1 MEKKNR
7 YKIRNIATV
16 EMKKVGIIGAGNIGM
31 AIAKGLVS
39 QKVIEPSQLF
49 LSRRRNDLLADQKKE
64 GFTVRDNHSLVKE
77 CELIILAVL
86 PGQAKEVVLD
96 LKPLLQNQK
105 KLLVSIVSAVS
116 IRELKDWSGGQTEVV
131 RIMPNTASEYGA
143 SMTCIAGEEEQA
155 VNQVKSLFDPLGQT
169 MVIKEQLMPAATI
182 LAACGIAFFLRFIR
196 AVSQGGIQIGFHA
209 EEAGKIAAQTAMGA
223 ALLLMQTE
231 NHPETEIDRVTT
243 PMGCTISGLNE
254 MEHFGLSSAMIK
266 GIVKSYS
273 EISDLK

>member
-1 MEKKNR
+1 
-7 YKIRNIATV
+7 
-16 EMKKVGIIGAGNIGM
+16 MKKIGIIGAGNIGM
-31 AIAKGLVS
+31 AIAKGLV
-39 QKVIEPSQLF
+39 QKKQVKPSDLY
-49 LSRRRNDLLADQKKE
+49 LSRKRNGLLAEQEKE
-64 GFTVRDNHSLVKE
+64 GFLITDNQSLVDA
-77 CELIILAVL
+77 CGIIILAVL
-86 PGQAKEVVLD
+86 PGQAREVLLSLQSRLKE
-96 LKPLLQNQK
+96 
-105 KLLVSIVSAVS
+105 KLLISVVSAVT
-116 IRELKDWSGGQTEVV
+116 IKELKEWSGNNIAVV
-131 RIMPNTASEYGA
+131 RVMPNTAVEFGA
-143 SMTCIAGEEEQA
+143 SMTCIAGEQEQA
-155 VNQVKSLFDPLGQT
+155 VTRVREMFEPLGQT

-223 ALLLMQTE
+223 AELLMQRE

-254 MEHFGLSSAMIK
+254 MEHFGLSSSMIK

>member
-1 MEKKNR
+1 MQR
-7 YKIRNIATV
+7 I
-16 EMKKVGIIGAGNIGM
+16 GIIGAGNIGM
-31 AIAKGLVS
+31 AIAKGMIRHKLTA
-39 QKVIEPSQLF
+39 PSDLF
-49 LSRRRNDLLADQKKE
+49 LSRRRNDLLGEHKQN
-64 GFTVRDNHSLVKE
+64 GFEITDNRKLVSR
-77 CELIILAVL
+77 CDVVILAVL
-86 PGQAKEVVLD
+86 PAQAREVILELKE
-96 LKPLLQNQK
+96 LLAGED
-105 KLLVSIVSAVS
+105 KLLISVVSAVS
-116 IRELKDWSGGQTEVV
+116 IRELKDWSGKQAGVV
-131 RIMPNTASEYGA
+131 RIMPNTAVEYGA

-169 MVIKEQLMPAATI
+169 MIIKEQLMPAATI

-209 EEAGKIAAQTAMGA
+209 GEAGRIAAQTALGA
-223 ALLLMQTE
+223 AELLMRTE

>member
-1 MEKKNR
+1 
-7 YKIRNIATV
+7 
-16 EMKKVGIIGAGNIGM
+16 MKKIGIIGAGNIGC

-39 QKVIEPSQLF
+39 HGGISPSDIY
-49 LSRRRNDLLADQKKE
+49 LSRKRSGLLADKEKE
-64 GFTVRDNHSLVKE
+64 GYVIADNLTLVKE
-77 CELIILAVL
+77 SDFILLAVL
-86 PGQAKEVVLD
+86 PGQAKEVMDEVKDELAAEGKI
-96 LKPLLQNQK
+96 LIS
-105 KLLVSIVSAVS
+105 VVSAVS
-116 IRELKDWSGGQTEVV
+116 LAELQEWVGNGVDVV
-131 RIMPNTASEYGA
+131 RLMPNTAIEYGA
-143 SMTCIAGEEEQA
+143 SMTCIAGEGEASVEK
-155 VNQVKSLFDPLGQT
+155 VRILFEPLGQT

-209 EEAGKIAAQTAMGA
+209 DEAGEIAAQTARGA
-223 ALLLMQTE
+223 AELLLQTN

-273 EISDLK
+273 GISDLK

>member
-1 MEKKNR
+1 
-7 YKIRNIATV
+7 
-16 EMKKVGIIGAGNIGM
+16 MKKIGIIGAGNIGM
-31 AIAKGLVS
+31 AIAKGLTK
-39 QKVIEPSQLF
+39 QKVIEPSQLY
-49 LSRRRNDLLADQKKE
+49 LSRKRNGLLAQQEKE
-64 GFTVRDNHSLVKE
+64 GFSVTDNQSLVSK
-77 CELIILAVL
+77 CDVIILAVL
-86 PGQAKEVVLD
+86 PGQAKDVILD
-96 LKPLLQNQK
+96 LNPLLK
-105 KLLVSIVSAVS
+105 GGDKLIVSVVSAVS
-116 IRELKDWSGGQTEVV
+116 IKELMEWSGGTTEVV
-131 RIMPNTASEYGA
+131 RIMPNTAVEYGA
-143 SMTCIAGEEEQA
+143 SMTCIAGENEEA
-155 VNQVKSLFDPLGQT
+155 VNQVQSLFDPLGQT

-209 EEAGKIAAQTAMGA
+209 EEAGKIAAQTALGA
-223 ALLLMQTE
+223 AHLLMQTE

>member
-1 MEKKNR
+1 MKN
-7 YKIRNIATV
+7 I
-16 EMKKVGIIGAGNIGM
+16 GIIGAGNIGM

-39 QKVIEPSQLF
+39 QKVVEPSQLF
-49 LSRRRNDLLADQKKE
+49 LSRKRSGLLAGQQRD
-64 GFTVRDNHSLVKE
+64 GFAIVDNHALVKE

-86 PGQAKEVVLD
+86 PGQAKEVILD
-96 LKPLLQNQK
+96 LKPLFKGQK
-105 KLLVSIVSAVS
+105 KLLVSVVSAVS
-116 IRELKDWSGGQTEVV
+116 IREIKEWTGEQAEVV

-143 SMTCIAGEEEQA
+143 SMTCIAGEDEQA
-155 VNQVKSLFDPLGQT
+155 VNQVKSLLDPLGET
-169 MVIKEQLMPAATI
+169 MVIKEHLMPAATI

>member
-1 MEKKNR
+1 
-7 YKIRNIATV
+7 
-16 EMKKVGIIGAGNIGM
+16 MKKIGIIGAGNIGC

-39 QKVIEPSQLF
+39 HGGIDSSQVY
-49 LSRRRNDLLADQKKE
+49 LSRKKNELLDDKEKE
-64 GFTVRDNHSLVKE
+64 GYVISDNLTLVKE
-77 CELIILAVL
+77 VDFVLLAVL
-86 PGQAKEVVLD
+86 PGQASEVVQEIKD
-96 LKPLLQNQK
+96 ELKSGSK
-105 KLLVSIVSAVS
+105 ILVSVVSAVS
-116 IRELKDWSGGQTEVV
+116 INELKEWAGNGVDIV
-131 RIMPNTASEYGA
+131 RLMPNTAIEYGA
-143 SMTCIAGEEEQA
+143 SMTCIAGEEGHSVEK
-155 VNQVKSLFDPLGQT
+155 VKELFEPLGQT

-209 EEAGKIAAQTAMGA
+209 DEAGEIAAQTARGA
-223 ALLLMQTE
+223 AELLLQTD

-273 EISDLK
+273 GISDLK

>member
-1 MEKKNR
+1 
-7 YKIRNIATV
+7 
-16 EMKKVGIIGAGNIGM
+16 MKKIGIIGAGNIGC
-31 AIAKGLVS
+31 AIAKGMVS
-39 QKVIEPSQLF
+39 QKVIAPSELF
-49 LSRRRNDLLADQKKE
+49 LSRKRLELLAQQQKE
-64 GFTVRDNHSLVKE
+64 GYQVTDNQTLVKA
-77 CELIILAVL
+77 CDVIILAVL
-86 PGQAKEVVLD
+86 PGQAKEVVEE
-96 LKPLLQNQK
+96 LKELLRNGDK
-105 KLLVSIVSAVS
+105 ILVSIVSAVS
-116 IRELKDWSGGQTEVV
+116 IQELKEWSGNNIDVV
-131 RIMPNTASEYGA
+131 RIMPNTAAEYGA

-155 VNQVKSLFDPLGQT
+155 VEQVKLLFDPLGTT

-223 ALLLMQTE
+223 AELLLQTDH
-231 NHPETEIDRVTT
+231 HPEMEIDRVTT

-273 EISDLK
+273 EISGLK

>member
-1 MEKKNR
+1 
-7 YKIRNIATV
+7 
-16 EMKKVGIIGAGNIGM
+16 MKKVGIIGAGNIGC
-31 AIAKGLVS
+31 AIAKGLVAQNVS
-39 QKVIEPSQLF
+39 APSKLF
-49 LSRRRNDLLADQKKE
+49 LSRRRKELLDEQKKQ
-64 GFTVRDNHSLVKE
+64 GLTVTDNHTLVSK
-77 CELIILAVL
+77 CDIVILAVL

-96 LKPLLQNQK
+96 IKPFLQK
-105 KLLVSIVSAVS
+105 GEKILVSVVSAIS
-116 IRELKDWSGGQTEVV
+116 IKELKEWSGNQIEVV
-131 RIMPNTASEYGA
+131 RIMPNTAVEYGA
-143 SMTCIAGEEEQA
+143 SMTCIAGEGEQA
-155 VNQVKSLFDPLGQT
+155 VEQVRTLFDPLGNT

-209 EEAGKIAAQTAMGA
+209 EEAGKIAAQTALGA
-223 ALLLMQTE
+223 AQLLMQTE

>member
-1 MEKKNR
+1 MLDNK
-7 YKIRNIATV
+7 
-16 EMKKVGIIGAGNIGM
+16 MKKLGIIGAGNIGM

-39 QKVIEPSQLF
+39 QKVIEPSRLF
-49 LSRRRNDLLADQKKE
+49 LSRKRNGLLLEHEKE
-64 GFTVRDNHSLVKE
+64 GFAITDNHTLVQE
-77 CELIILAVL
+77 CEVIILAVL
-86 PGQAKEVVLD
+86 PGQAKEVILD
-96 LKPLLQNQK
+96 LKVLLKEKK
-105 KLLVSIVSAVS
+105 KLLVSVVSS
-116 IRELKDWSGGQTEVV
+116 ISIKELKEWAGSQTEVV

-143 SMTCIAGEEEQA
+143 GMTCIAGEEVQA
-155 VNQVKSLFDPLGQT
+155 INQVEALFDPLGQT

-223 ALLLMQTE
+223 AVLLMQTE

>member
-1 MEKKNR
+1 ME
-7 YKIRNIATV
+7 
-16 EMKKVGIIGAGNIGM
+16 KVGIIGAGNIGM
-31 AIAKGLVS
+31 AIAKGLIS

-49 LSRRRNDLLADQKKE
+49 LSRKRNGLLADQEKE
-64 GFTVRDNHSLVKE
+64 GKIITDNHTLVKE
-77 CELIILAVL
+77 CEVIILAVL
-86 PGQAKEVVLD
+86 PGQAKEVLLD
-96 LKPLLQNQK
+96 LKELLQSQK
-105 KLLVSIVSAVS
+105 KLLISVVSAVS
-116 IRELKDWSGGQTEVV
+116 IKELKEWTGSQTEVV

-143 SMTCIAGEEEQA
+143 SMTCIAGEEEEA
-155 VNQVKSLFDPLGQT
+155 VNKVKSLFDPLGQT
-169 MVIKEQLMPAATI
+169 MVIKEHLMPAATI

-223 ALLLMQTE
+223 AFLLMQTE